1 MKFIVHSIK
10 SYKVGG
16 KMNISGIEIFQG
28 NKIEILEAA
37 IKNVNHQ
44 LELLWKIA
52 FENAIFKITF
62 YNVSRLRLGEWSAP
76 VEVHGFEMINHSQ
89 NGWEK
94 DSTYEIRD
102 FEDDRVHFF
111 CERYKIEECVGK

>member
-1 MKFIVHSIK
+1 
-10 SYKVGG
+10 
-16 KMNISGIEIFQG
+16 MNISGIEIFQG

-62 YNVSRLRLGEWSAP
+62 YNVSRLRLGEWSVP

-111 CERYKIEECVGK
+111 CERYNLEACIGE